1 MENTY
6 SQNEQAITGEAPWHE
21 KKQGTELQ
29 ETERKKPYQL
39 RKLCADDI
47 FPIARIIGKL
57 GIDELIS
64 CVADDD
70 ITEILMKLVKRKKLM
85 KKNDEQVEMSQENE
99 GEDKEFDT
107 ETFVAGG
114 VVITRIINKVLL
126 RLDDC
131 RTDIYIVLSNL
142 SGIKHEN
149 IKKLDAEIFLEM
161 ITDVIMKEEFKNFYK
176 VALRF
181 IK

>member
-6 SQNEQAITGEAPWHE
+6 SQNEQ
-21 KKQGTELQ
+21 GTELQ
-29 ETERKKPYQL
+29 QLEKKKPYQL
-39 RKLCADDI
+39 RKLAADDI

-64 CVADDD
+64 CIADDD
-70 ITEILMKLVKRKKLM
+70 ITEILMKLLKRKKLM

-99 GEDKEFDT
+99 GENKEFDT

-142 SGIKHEN
+142 SGIQHED

-161 ITDVIMKEEFKNFYK
+161 ITDIIMKEEFKNFYK

-181 IK
+181 IKLEK